1 MLSWSDDSDKKPASR
16 SGSLRPSVDYG
27 RCSSTRASIDAVR
40 SPVGSAPKPASLA
53 TSMGSGSLP
62 KASSLARPG
71 LEEVN
76 NAASGKIG
84 ASGWWHNM
92 DNGYL
97 NEQPEAEGPAKKGE
111 AKPSSAFTSQFG
123 VAGGNLGKSLFADE
137 APTPAPAQPSAPA
150 AAASA
155 PAAPISIPQP
165 DAAAPPA
172 ASQAAVSSPAQSAKP
187 PAGNASV
194 EDQIKKAGWWT
205 QMDNSI
211 LNAPPEG
218 PVVAGAGQ
226 VKKGERV
233 FGGGFTPQLAGN
245 LGKSLFADEEPAVAS
260 VAQGLQDCSLAQATK
275 AADEE
280 WEPFKAAPPLG
291 RVQ

>member
-1 MLSWSDDSDKKPASR
+1 MLSWSDDNDKKPASR

-27 RCSSTRASIDAVR
+27 RSGSTRVSMDAVR

-53 TSMGSGSLP
+53 TSIGSGSLP

-97 NEQPEAEGPAKKGE
+97 NERPEAEDPAKKGE

-137 APTPAPAQPSAPA
+137 AAPAQP
-150 AAASA
+150 SA

-165 DAAAPPA
+165 GAAAPAAPA
-172 ASQAAVSSPAQSAKP
+172 ASQAALSSPAQSAKP